1 MDDLTLGG
9 EMEVV
14 ARDVALVPGL
24 EPRLGLHLNPATC
37 KCEIILGS
45 KAEIPLPFSEY
56 IDTQMDGLCLLGAPI
71 IRGIALDATLE
82 DHCRV
87 LSRALKRLIKLP
99 SQNALILLRSSFG
112 ATKLSYLVR
121 FSPCLG
127 HQSLEKYDELLR
139 QGLQSIVN
147 CPMSDYQWLQAT
159 LPINKG

>member
-1 MDDLTLGG
+1 
-9 EMEVV
+9 
-14 ARDVALVPGL
+14 
-24 EPRLGLHLNPATC
+24 
-37 KCEIILGS
+37 
-45 KAEIPLPFSEY
+45 
-56 IDTQMDGLCLLGAPI
+56 MDGPCLLGAPI

-112 ATKLSYLVR
+112 ATKLSYLLR
-121 FSPCLG
+121 CSPCLG
-127 HQSLEKYDELLR
+127 HQSLEIYDELLR

-159 LPINKG
+159 LPINKGGSASVGSHRWHLLPTWLQPRRPSDCRLAFWLQKEHHQTTSWTSSWNSVRTPYQ